1 MSGFNGCG
9 ENTSPSRLFDRTQA
23 LQLFVCNR
31 VSRMGRDD
39 RGSPMTIALTHAKS
53 TAAASARTAARDGS
67 FDGAAS
73 DEALIRRIA
82 AGDQLAMRTLFARH
96 RIPLYRWLLRI
107 VRDETTAEDLLS
119 DVFLDVWRQAAS
131 FKGRASV
138 STWLLAIAR
147 ARRARVDT
155 ELLDERITSTI
166 GDPADTP
173 EAALQEKRRGELLR
187 ESLAKLSPE
196 NSEVIDLVYYHGK
209 SVKEVAEIVGVG
221 EATVKT
227 RMFYARRKL
236 ASLVAAGL
244 PPGSGARRGH

>member
-1 MSGFNGCG
+1 
-9 ENTSPSRLFDRTQA
+9 
-23 LQLFVCNR
+23 
-31 VSRMGRDD
+31 
-39 RGSPMTIALTHAKS
+39 MTIALTHAKS
-53 TAAASARTAARDGS
+53 ATAATARAAARESSAD
-67 FDGAAS
+67 DAVS
-73 DEALIRRIA
+73 DEVLIRRIA
-82 AGDQLAMRTLFARH
+82 AGNQLAMRTLFARH

-147 ARRARVDT
+147 YKALSARRARVDAQ
-155 ELLDERITSTI
+155 LDERIASTI
-166 GDPADTP
+166 ADPADNP
-173 EAALQEKRRGELLR
+173 EAALQEKNRSKVLR
-187 ESLAKLSPE
+187 DSLANLSPE
-196 NSEVIDLVYYHGK
+196 QGEVIDLVYYHGK

-236 ASLVAAGL
+236 ASLVAA
-244 PPGSGARRGH
+244 A